1 MKKITHKFGSFNS
14 DTKTL
19 YIINHKVA
27 NTTIVNVL
35 KNYGYTKREVLYL
48 DINNLNYIFTF
59 VRNPYERLLSRYS
72 HLCRRIIE
80 LNNGIEIKESPQD
93 SNLISFFGKNSIK
106 LDQFKF
112 NDFVKFTEKHYDPH
126 WEPQTDKFIKQVGNL
141 DNINFIGRK
150 FSFT

>member
-93 SNLISFFGKNSIK
+93 RNLISFFGKNSIK

-112 NDFVKFTEKHYDPH
+112 ISFFLHYNNGVFP
-126 WEPQTDKFIKQVGNL
+126 TDHCLTSQNVLF
-141 DNINFIGRK
+141 
-150 FSFT
+150 